1 MIISS
6 GRDEEE
12 GAVCADRDEGP
23 LVEEEHDEVPEE
35 EGCGE
40 EVAVHDGRAEVQEV
54 VHVEEVARGVAA
66 RGEGRVGRVV
76 EDDAFFYFFPSSCS
90 LLLCD
95 SLCFGVANCAF
106 V

>member
-1 MIISS
+1 MIINS

-54 VHVEEVARGVAA
+54 VHVEEVARG
-66 RGEGRVGRVV
+66 EGRVGRVV
-76 EDDAFFYFFPSSCS
+76 EDDAFFLFFS
-90 LLLCD
+90 LFLLFA
-95 SLCFGVANCAF
+95 LV
-106 V
+106 